1 MALECDWVLCMKTF
15 TAPALQ
21 LHGNNY
27 CSRNCWEKGL
37 LRERWLSTCDEA
49 DELRAQLEA
58 ECNDKRAFLEASRLQ
73 VEASAMKADLERTR
87 MQLEDERSR
96 QMRER

>member
-37 LRERWLSTCDEA
+37 LRERWLSTCDE
-49 DELRAQLEA
+49 LEA

-73 VEASAMKADLERTR
+73 VKASAMKADLERTR

>member
-1 MALECDWVLCMKTF
+1 MALECEWVLCIETF
-15 TAPALQ
+15 TRPALQ
-21 LHGNNY
+21 LHGNHH
-27 CSRNCWEKGL
+27 CSRSCWEKGL
-37 LRERWLSTCDEA
+37 LSGRWLSTCDEV

-73 VEASAMKADLERTR
+73 VKASAMKADLERTR

>member
-15 TAPALQ
+15 TTPALQ

-49 DELRAQLEA
+49 DELRAQLE
-58 ECNDKRAFLEASRLQ
+58 DKRAFLEASRLQ
-73 VEASAMKADLERTR
+73 VEAIAMKADIERTR
-87 MQLEDERSR
+87 MQLEDVHSR